1 MLKFRGGAKARE
13 KEKSLEDSDVLQD
26 DDTGETDGTATPPQV
41 TVIKDEGN
49 TNSSDSGT
57 PTMDSGTPTMD
68 RKKKSRAKKVSNAAG
83 KLLKKKKRKEN
94 GSVTDDSILDDSVIE
109 DTPVK
114 NGNFGEGGMEEERD
128 NFEKKTEHG
137 NTLDTPKKKE
147 KKQKVDRE
155 RRRTAVPLPDFSKV
169 LREAKF
175 SNIRGSN
182 KPNRKESSAKQP
194 RIPQSKQNVA
204 EESAEAQAEYE
215 RSLEASLTDNEVL
228 AAFERMLED
237 MGLTGEKAAP
247 LRSRDMKMK
256 RDMVLQYMKRQ
267 GPSAAGR
274 NDSQMKPG
282 DYVVELHST
291 AASDTGRY
299 HSILSSL
306 RVSLTS
312 NPISWVQQF
321 GEKGLD
327 VILKIL
333 AEYNQRD
340 GKKFAE
346 VRHECIKCIKAFMNN
361 KYGIQTVFAK
371 LRAITHIASAL
382 NPQHENMTIDAT
394 KLLAAVC
401 FVPPDGHEKVLS
413 ALTEVGESKSS
424 PRFSPIVEALH
435 LEDNPQLMCV
445 CMQLVNAIISNPED
459 LDFRLH
465 LRNEFLRTGM
475 SNLLPELRDN
485 QSEEL
490 GVQMRVFDE
499 HREDD
504 FEEFQHRFEGLRVE
518 MDDLEGNFQLLQQV
532 VANTPKE
539 NYFLSILQHLLSSP
553 PMFSFFRPQ
562 YFKLIEECISQIVLH
577 KSGCDPDMSY
587 TKRFDVD
594 VGPLIEGLAEKA
606 KYESIE
612 GKADKLEKELETEV
626 TARQESEAKLS
637 QANKKV
643 EETEKELEELKQRV
657 ASGAVV
663 AATGPVP
670 PPPPGG
676 SVPPPPPPPPG
687 MGGSLP
693 HGMKEKKKYNPQAP
707 MKRANW
713 SKIQPRT
720 LGKHSLWVNAKEDKL
735 EKTEV
740 LEQLAILFA
749 SKPGKKLGGGGGIEA
764 DVDGKTETKK
774 KVKELKVLSAK
785 EAQNLSIWLGSM
797 RIPHEEIKRRILEI
811 DEEHLNEG
819 LVQSLLKNMPE
830 PETLKQVYALK
841 DEFNDMNEAEQF
853 CVQVG
858 SIKGLQK
865 RLQAIL
871 FKMKF
876 PELITDIKPEIAT
889 VTKACEELKH
899 SKSFNKLLELILL
912 FGNYMNSGSRNAGSL
927 GFDLNFLTK
936 LRGTKS
942 VDNKIN
948 FLHFLAD
955 QVQTIYPE
963 IADFPETITHA
974 VKASRVSDDNIQKN
988 MKQMKTEIKGLEK
1001 DLDKYKPVANVNDRF
1016 KSIMEEFLKKA
1027 KEQYK
1032 VLEGMYSQMKELYTK
1047 IAEFY
1052 AFDMSKK
1059 SMEEFFG
1066 DIKTFLAEYEQS
1078 RQENKKRSE
1087 AEEKAKKAKEAKE
1100 KKEQEKKMKSQ
1111 RKNNLLDMTIDD
1123 DQEGVMDNLIE
1134 ALQSGSA
1141 FSRPHKKRGQARAAG
1156 AERQRQLERSR
1167 SRVGRMMPVSVTEID
1182 INGSA
1187 SPNMVRTNNTNNA
1200 GGRSRG
1206 RRGGDQGGQGGQ
1218 DGDALM
1224 ERLRQL

>member
-1 MLKFRGGAKARE
+1 MSQPLKSKR
-13 KEKSLEDSDVLQD
+13 S
-26 DDTGETDGTATPPQV
+26 T
-41 TVIKDEGN
+41 
-49 TNSSDSGT
+49 
-57 PTMDSGTPTMD
+57 
-68 RKKKSRAKKVSNAAG
+68 
-83 KLLKKKKRKEN
+83 KKRE
-94 GSVTDDSILDDSVIE
+94 S
-109 DTPVK
+109 
-114 NGNFGEGGMEEERD
+114 
-128 NFEKKTEHG
+128 
-137 NTLDTPKKKE
+137 
-147 KKQKVDRE
+147 
-155 RRRTAVPLPDFSKV
+155 
-169 LREAKF
+169 KF

-371 LRAITHIASAL
+371 VRAITHIASAL

-532 VANTPKE
+532 VANTPSE
-539 NYFLSILQHLLSSP
+539 NYFLSILQHLILIREDTYI
-553 PMFSFFRPQ
+553 RPQ

-687 MGGSLP
+687 MGGGPPPPPPPPPGMGGGPPPPPPPPGMGGGPPPPPPPPGMGGPPGPPPPPGGVPMLGGLGFKGMSPVQSLP

-740 LEQLAILFA
+740 LEQLAALFA

-1027 KEQYK
+1027 KDQYK

-1206 RRGGDQGGQGGQ
+1206 RRGGDQGGQ

>member
-1 MLKFRGGAKARE
+1 MMR
-13 KEKSLEDSDVLQD
+13 S
-26 DDTGETDGTATPPQV
+26 
-41 TVIKDEGN
+41 IK
-49 TNSSDSGT
+49 
-57 PTMDSGTPTMD
+57 
-68 RKKKSRAKKVSNAAG
+68 
-83 KLLKKKKRKEN
+83 
-94 GSVTDDSILDDSVIE
+94 
-109 DTPVK
+109 
-114 NGNFGEGGMEEERD
+114 
-128 NFEKKTEHG
+128 
-137 NTLDTPKKKE
+137 
-147 KKQKVDRE
+147 
-155 RRRTAVPLPDFSKV
+155 
-169 LREAKF
+169 LRF

-182 KPNRKESSAKQP
+182 KPSRKESSAKQP
-194 RIPQSKQNVA
+194 RIPQSRQNVA
-204 EESAEAQAEYE
+204 DESADAQAEYE
-215 RSLEASLTDNEVL
+215 RSLEANLTDNEVL

-237 MGLTGEKAAP
+237 MGLTDQKAAP
-247 LRSRDMKMK
+247 LRSRDMKIK

-282 DYVVELHST
+282 DYVIELHST
-291 AASDTGRY
+291 AASDTSRY

-333 AEYNQRD
+333 QDYNQRE
-340 GKKFAE
+340 GKKYAD

-371 LRAITHIASAL
+371 DRAIIHIASVL
-382 NPQHENMTIDAT
+382 NPQYENMMIDTT

-413 ALTEVGESKSS
+413 ALTEVGETKSS
-424 PRFSPIVEALH
+424 PRFSSIVDALH

-445 CMQLVNAIISNPED
+445 CMQLVNALISNPED

-475 SNLLPELRDN
+475 INILPELRDN
-485 QSEEL
+485 PSEEL

-504 FEEFQHRFEGLRVE
+504 FEEFQHRFEGLRIE

-532 VANTPKE
+532 VANTPSE
-539 NYFLSILQHLLSSP
+539 NYFLSILQHLILIREDVYI
-553 PMFSFFRPQ
+553 RPQ

-577 KSGCDPDMSY
+577 KSGCDPDFTY

-594 VGPLIEGLAEKA
+594 VEPLIEGLAEKA
-606 KYESIE
+606 KYETME
-612 GKADKLEKELETEV
+612 GKAVKLEKELEQEV
-626 TARQESEAKLS
+626 TARQESEAKLN
-637 QANKKV
+637 QANKKA
-643 EETEKELEELKQRV
+643 EEMEKELEELKRQI
-657 ASGAVV
+657 ASGAIV
-663 AATGPVP
+663 ASAGPAPP

-676 SVPPPPPPPPG
+676 GGVPPPPPPPPG
-687 MGGSLP
+687 GPGIPPPPPPPFPGGGGVPPPPPPPGGGPPPPPPLPGMGGPPPPPPPGGGPPGPPPPPGGVPMIGGFGMKAASPAQSLP
-693 HGMKEKKKYNPQAP
+693 HGMKEKKKYNPQTP

-720 LGKHSLWVNAKEDKL
+720 LKKNSLWVNAKEEKL
-735 EKTEV
+735 EKQEV
-740 LEQLAILFA
+740 LEQLASLFA
-749 SKPGKKLGGGGGIEA
+749 SKPGKKLGGGGIEA
-764 DVDGKTETKK
+764 DVDGKTEPKK

-819 LVQSLLKNMPE
+819 LIQSLLKNMPE
-830 PETLKQVYALK
+830 TETIQQVYALK

-853 CVQVG
+853 CVLVG
-858 SIKGLQK
+858 NIKGLQK
-865 RLQAIL
+865 RLQSIL

-876 PELITDIKPEIAT
+876 PELVSDIKPDIAT
-889 VTKACEELKH
+889 VTKACEELRY
-899 SKSFNKLLELILL
+899 SASFNKVLELILL

-942 VDNKIN
+942 MDNKIN
-948 FLHFLAD
+948 FLNFLAD
-955 QVQTIYPE
+955 QIQNVYPE
-963 IADFPETITHA
+963 LAEFPETITHA
-974 VKASRVSDDNIQKN
+974 VRASRVSDENIQKN
-988 MKQMKTEIKGLEK
+988 MKQMKNEIKGLEK
-1001 DLDKYKPVANVNDRF
+1001 DLDKYKPVPNVNDGF
-1016 KSIMEEFLKKA
+1016 KPIMEEFLKKA

-1032 VLEGMYSQMKELYTK
+1032 VLEGMYDQMKELYTK

-1066 DIKTFLAEYEQS
+1066 DIKTFLSEYDQS
-1078 RQENKKRSE
+1078 KQENKKRLE

-1100 KKEQEKKMKSQ
+1100 KKEREKKMKSH

-1141 FSRPHKKRGQARAAG
+1141 FSRPHKKRGPARAAG

-1167 SRVGRMMPVSVTEID
+1167 SRVGRMMPVSLTEID

-1187 SPNMVRTNNTNNA
+1187 SPNVVRSNNTNNG
-1200 GGRSRG
+1200 GGRTRG
-1206 RRGGDQGGQGGQ
+1206 RRGGDKEGQ